1 MGAPVLRSQPLEARE
16 GTNCLEKRGGNL
28 SRPYVTPEQL
38 KKSRKGVVLRR
49 KLAKKS
55 ITGTGSLAKGEAR
68 DLLAAF
74 SHGVRKGELNSPL
87 MRNRCISRWC
97 LTIL

>member
-55 ITGTGSLAKGEAR
+55 ITGTGSLAKVGAYAR
-68 DLLAAF
+68 VARHYASAL
-74 SHGVRKGELNSPL
+74 
-87 MRNRCISRWC
+87 
-97 LTIL
+97 

>member
-55 ITGTGSLAKGEAR
+55 ITGTGSKATGDKSAR
-68 DLLAAF
+68 
-74 SHGVRKGELNSPL
+74 
-87 MRNRCISRWC
+87 
-97 LTIL
+97 